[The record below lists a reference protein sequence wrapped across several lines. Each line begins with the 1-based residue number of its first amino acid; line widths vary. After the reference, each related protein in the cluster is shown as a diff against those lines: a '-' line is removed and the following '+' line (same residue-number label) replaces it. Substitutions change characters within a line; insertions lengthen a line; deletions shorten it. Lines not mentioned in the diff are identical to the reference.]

1 MFSTYL
7 RLNLHADDTYIEVI
21 RRARR
26 KIKPEA
32 VRNPAQR
39 DARHRFYSRM
49 LTYHRQSRELFREV
63 VYGELSDD

>member
-26 KIKPEA
+26 KIKKEA
-32 VRNPAQR
+32 RSDPAQR

-49 LTYHRQSRELFREV
+49 MTYHRQSRELFREV
-63 VYGELSDD
+63 VYGEINDA